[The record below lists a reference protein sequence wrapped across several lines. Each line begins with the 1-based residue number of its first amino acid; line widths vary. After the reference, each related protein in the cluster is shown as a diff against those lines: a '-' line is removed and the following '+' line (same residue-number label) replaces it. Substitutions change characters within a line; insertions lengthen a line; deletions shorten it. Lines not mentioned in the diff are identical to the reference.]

1 MYIYICIYIYVNSY
15 IYIHMVSIW
24 VALQEPRKTE
34 TRPSRPE
41 FVNFHPSGLEAQR
54 ELLGQTATTWN
65 QNSWLMVHPKRNVF
79 LVLIHHPCHV
89 LGLLK
94 PRMLRGSLV
103 LFQIQDMG
111 IRSKYVFPAGI
122 SRFREQ
128 QNT

>member
-1 MYIYICIYIYVNSY
+1 
-15 IYIHMVSIW
+15 MVSIW

-103 LFQIQDMG
+103 LFQIHDMG

-122 SRFREQ
+122 LRFREQ